1 MAYATHRVFMRLVE
15 PSQGYEEFRVEFSTY
30 KAPQFPE
37 RRDDRSEFRATLIS
51 IQDKCGKY
59 DSECIP
65 ASFCEI
71 ATCTII
77 SVAWQDIARLDK
89 PAG

>member
-1 MAYATHRVFMRLVE
+1 MADATHRVFIRSVE
-15 PSQGYEEFRVEFSTY
+15 RIQGYEEFRVEFSTY

-59 DSECIP
+59 ESEGIP

-71 ATCTII
+71 TTCTII
-77 SVAWQDIARLDK
+77 SAAWQDTARLDK